1 MTDKDVKMQMMLKN
15 VLVIFFYNFK
25 LQYKNAYIIL
35 ITGDQINGEIIKFDL
50 EKNYFLI
57 VRENDVK
64 KKEIEIELKDISVI
78 EIKNIFSPS
87 DRIDRNNDNNMEI
100 GKES

>member
-1 MTDKDVKMQMMLKN
+1 
-15 VLVIFFYNFK
+15 
-25 LQYKNAYIIL
+25 
-35 ITGDQINGEIIKFDL
+35 L